1 MAAPKISKT
10 NNLVPFEYVVR
21 KQEKRGEEDYVFR
34 LFREFNA
41 EVNKRAKEEAF
52 QNADDITQ
60 KELRELKKEVE
71 ALNIRLKYSF
81 PISLVVFLCVFLTL
95 TLSSFC
101 IFVFQAMSGIK
112 YIDFYILAL
121 CFVAGL
127 GLFITSIS
135 TIIEFRKKINVQE
148 K

>member
-1 MAAPKISKT
+1 MAAPRISKQ
-10 NNLVPFEYVVR
+10 NNIVPFEYVVR
-21 KQEKRGEEDYVFR
+21 KQENRGDEDYIFR

-41 EVNKRAKEEAF
+41 EVNKRAKEEAY

-60 KELRELKKEVE
+60 KELRKLNKEVE

-95 TLSSFC
+95 SLVSFGM
-101 IFVFQAMSGIK
+101 FVLQAMCGVK
-112 YIDFYILAL
+112 FIDFYILAL
-121 CFVAGL
+121 CFVASV

-135 TIIEFRKKINVQE
+135 TIIEFRKKINEQE